1 MTKDD
6 EKLVDKIEKM
16 ESSGMEITRRWHTIW
31 DEGMRYFFS
40 QHDNRIRKNSDWE
53 FIVVNYIWPT
63 AIQEIAKLAKNNPK
77 IFAVPYTDDDAAA
90 AEVWQGAVQWQWE
103 TALRMRLNQVAGLFC
118 GKIFGYRVSKV
129 FWNDRVQWDDEQ
141 KQWIGDVQYKL
152 WHPALFWADGQENI
166 NDGNCGTVRW
176 VTLDYAQSMWPKFK
190 KEFAE
195 IAVSTKSDEYKKSYG
210 ISHFRQATSSDGTHY
225 EQDDDTDINKNS
237 SVSTLLSLIDEA
249 GCVTG
254 DTDTKMVR
262 ISEVYF
268 KDDEEKH
275 VKEEQPIPAEQLM
288 QMGFQSDGL
297 GVIYDTQLQP
307 LNAETW
313 PIQTIREYDE
323 PVYPY
328 GRLIL
333 SAGCGQNRII
343 LNPDK
348 DSQRWGYKRWPFV
361 VVPHYMLPFMWQGVN
376 AVTLYKS
383 TQDMINTSVVHMI
396 NNLKQFGDPRI
407 AVEEGAIAANPK
419 TKRPWSISSAAGAV
433 LRLARGGLG
442 KYRVEPPMPI
452 SPAAAGIYE
461 LFSQEYKN
469 LTGMQAVAQGQQLR
483 SGTTATEA
491 QHLAVSS
498 NDRIFLQSIYEDEW
512 VKEVACLIAW
522 TMQEYYDEGRWVRI
536 VGQDKIEGI
545 QQITTKEKSVKYD
558 MKVEAGTTLPFDE
571 EKRLAKYQTAYQLL
585 ENPTANPMLPEI
597 LRILEVPNW
606 KKMLDELPAYI
617 KYKQFVALYEQVKAG
632 QVDPNQAVQMLV
644 QAAMQEFA
652 QDTGGMPPQQE
663 MVEQ

>member
-1 MTKDD
+1 
-6 EKLVDKIEKM
+6 
-16 ESSGMEITRRWHTIW
+16 
-31 DEGMRYFFS
+31 
-40 QHDNRIRKNSDWE
+40 
-53 FIVVNYIWPT
+53 
-63 AIQEIAKLAKNNPK
+63 
-77 IFAVPYTDDDAAA
+77 
-90 AEVWQGAVQWQWE
+90 
-103 TALRMRLNQVAGLFC
+103 
-118 GKIFGYRVSKV
+118 
-129 FWNDRVQWDDEQ
+129 
-141 KQWIGDVQYKL
+141 
-152 WHPALFWADGQENI
+152 
-166 NDGNCGTVRW
+166 
-176 VTLDYAQSMWPKFK
+176 
-190 KEFAE
+190 
-195 IAVSTKSDEYKKSYG
+195 
-210 ISHFRQATSSDGTHY
+210 
-225 EQDDDTDINKNS
+225 
-237 SVSTLLSLIDEA
+237 
-249 GCVTG
+249 
-254 DTDTKMVR
+254 
-262 ISEVYF
+262 
-268 KDDEEKH
+268 
-275 VKEEQPIPAEQLM
+275 
-288 QMGFQSDGL
+288 
-297 GVIYDTQLQP
+297 
-307 LNAETW
+307 
-313 PIQTIREYDE
+313 
-323 PVYPY
+323 
-328 GRLIL
+328 
-333 SAGCGQNRII
+333 
-343 LNPDK
+343 
-348 DSQRWGYKRWPFV
+348 
-361 VVPHYMLPFMWQGVN
+361 MWQGVN

-469 LTGMQAVAQGQQLR
+469 LTGLQAVAQGQQLR

-617 KYKQFVALYEQVKAG
+617 KYKQFVALYRQVRDG
-632 QVDPNQAVQMLV
+632 QVDPNQAVQMLT